1 MSKSNKLMELMELME
16 SKSLNHLIH
25 LNNLTDFVSEL
36 KKNENKIVKYH
47 GYDIK
52 IEHYKGNIYMS
63 FITEGEEC
71 IGVDYYSNGVLTLGN
86 YYFNT
91 PSNCLRIPND
101 WFFNEFLK
109 PLGIALKA
117 KRIILNDA
125 SSKTFDSC
133 TVPMIFF
140 ALTGKQ
146 TFYNRY
152 GFVNKR
158 FDRYV
163 EKLKRKKLRGII
175 DKDIRANSLTLSPG
189 KALPLALT
197 RRLIDSKFLDMPLP
211 EVAQF
216 VIDTCKSKTTPTKS
230 ISLVNDIIQFFKKKI
245 IIENQFE
252 HVLEVSNSASRS
264 KSRSG
269 SRERKHH
276 HHHHKHRSHS
286 HERDDR
292 DRDEKEIQR
301 RADRKDPAGAG
312 NEWEGS

>member
-1 MSKSNKLMELMELME
+1 MNKSKSE
-16 SKSLNHLIH
+16 SKKSLNHLTDLTD
-25 LNNLTDFVSEL
+25 LNDFVSEL

-47 GYDIK
+47 GYDIR
-52 IEHYKGNIYMS
+52 IEHFKGNIYMS
-63 FITEGEEC
+63 FITGGEEC
-71 IGVDYYSNGVLTLGN
+71 IGVDFYTNGVLTLGN

-101 WFFNEFLK
+101 WFFNDFLK
-109 PLGIALKA
+109 PLGVALKS

-125 SSKTFDSC
+125 SSKQFDSC

-158 FDRYV
+158 FDRYI

-189 KALPLALT
+189 KALPLALI

-216 VIDTCKSKTTPTKS
+216 VIDTCKSKILNS
-230 ISLVNDIIQFFKKKI
+230 LNVSLVNDIIQFFKKKI

-252 HVLEVSNSASRS
+252 HVIEVSKSKSKSRS
-264 KSRSG
+264 KSKSKTRS
-269 SRERKHH
+269 K
-276 HHHHKHRSHS
+276 
-286 HERDDR
+286 
-292 DRDEKEIQR
+292 I
-301 RADRKDPAGAG
+301 
-312 NEWEGS
+312 

>member
-1 MSKSNKLMELMELME
+1 MNSKNE
-16 SKSLNHLIH
+16 SKTKSSIKLISMD
-25 LNNLTDFVSEL
+25 DFVSEI

-47 GYDIK
+47 GYDVR

-109 PLGIALKA
+109 PLGIALKV

-125 SSKTFDSC
+125 SSKKFDSC

-158 FDRYV
+158 FDRYI
-163 EKLKRKKLRGII
+163 EKLKHKKLRGII
-175 DKDIRANSLTLSPG
+175 DKDIRTNSLTLSPG
-189 KALPLALT
+189 KALPLALI
-197 RRLIDSKFLDMPLP
+197 RRLIDSKFLDKYLP

-216 VIDTCKSKTTPTKS
+216 VIDTCKKTSKSDSSDSKS
-230 ISLVNDIIQFFKKKI
+230 VSLVNDIIKFFKIKI

-252 HVLEVSNSASRS
+252 HVFETS
-264 KSRSG
+264 KSSNNTLTK
-269 SRERKHH
+269 RKS
-276 HHHHKHRSHS
+276 KNVTKSNN
-286 HERDDR
+286 
-292 DRDEKEIQR
+292 K
-301 RADRKDPAGAG
+301 P
-312 NEWEGS
+312 

>member
-1 MSKSNKLMELMELME
+1 MNKSNKSMKSME
-16 SKSLNHLIH
+16 SNN
-25 LNNLTDFVSEL
+25 LNNLNNLTDLTDFVSEI

-47 GYDIK
+47 GYDIR
-52 IEHYKGNIYMS
+52 IEHHKGNIYMS

-109 PLGIALKA
+109 PLGVALKA

-216 VIDTCKSKTTPTKS
+216 VIDTCKSKIKS
-230 ISLVNDIIQFFKKKI
+230 TNINLVNDIIQFFKNKI

-252 HVLEVSNSASRS
+252 HLLEVSKSATTSKSKSKSKSKNISKSKSKSKNISKSKSKSKNIS
-264 KSRSG
+264 KSRSYKI
-269 SRERKHH
+269 ET
-276 HHHHKHRSHS
+276 
-286 HERDDR
+286 
-292 DRDEKEIQR
+292 Q
-301 RADRKDPAGAG
+301 
-312 NEWEGS
+312 